1 MEKLFTLRKFKLF
14 FVFTFIA
21 ALANTAFANT
31 KTCQHDSD
39 TFRCVKY
46 LKNYDGDTINF
57 NIPDVHPLFG
67 KNISVRIRHVDTPE
81 VKGQLPCEKEA
92 SRTAKRLV
100 ENKLKLA
107 KNIELKNLGRDKY
120 FRILADVYVDGINL
134 AESLFKNNLAYRYEG
149 DTKQKI
155 DWCKRLPATK

>member
-1 MEKLFTLRKFKLF
+1 MRKSKLFL
-14 FVFTFIA
+14 VITFLAGLADIA
-21 ALANTAFANT
+21 AANP
-31 KTCQHDSD
+31 KTCQHDTD

-46 LKNYDGDTINF
+46 IKNYDGDTITF

-67 KNISVRIRHVDTPE
+67 NNISVRVRHVDTPE
-81 VKGQLPCEKEA
+81 TKGKLPCEKEA

-107 KNIELKNLGRDKY
+107 KNIELKNVGRDKY
-120 FRILADVYVDGINL
+120 FRILADVYIDGVNL
-134 AESLFKNNLAYRYEG
+134 SDSLFKNNLAYKYEG

-155 DWCKRLPATK
+155 DWCKRLPAAK